1 MRPIRLSRRL
11 LASLAGAVA
20 AAVLA
25 ATASAQEDATSY
37 PSKPIRIVV
46 GFAAGGGNDLVAR
59 IVGPKLSEIVGQP
72 VIVENR
78 PGAAGQLAVTYVQSQ
93 PTDGY
98 TIIVGAIGQ
107 LAIATA
113 IYPNLPFHPTRT
125 LVPLT
130 LLGSYWLAIA
140 GSMQHGIASLADL
153 VASRPRRAAPRR
165 DAIPGAIRLRRPH
178 PRTRSGR
185 RLLRCLRWFHRHP
198 RRRPCHPRHLGRRCY
213 HCRQIPVRQQRRPL
227 RHHRSRL
234 HRRRRRR
241 RRCRRHRRHPRRRR
255 YR

>member
-11 LASLAGAVA
+11 LACVA
-20 AAVLA
+20 CALGTAVLA
-25 ATASAQEDATSY
+25 GTASAQDDAMTY

-72 VIVENR
+72 IIVENR
-78 PGAAGQLAVTYVQSQ
+78 PGSAGQLAVTYVQSQ
-93 PTDGY
+93 PADGY

-107 LAIATA
+107 FAIATA

-140 GSMQHGIASLADL
+140 VSTQHGIASLADL
-153 VASRPRRAAPRR
+153 SRSQRPTRPSRTIRLPHRPSRSRPSCSSCGPACPGRSFPTRAP
-165 DAIPGAIRLRRPH
+165 
-178 PRTRSGR
+178 TR
-185 RLLRCLRWFHRHP
+185 
-198 RRRPCHPRHLGRRCY
+198 
-213 HCRQIPVRQQRRPL
+213 
-227 RHHRSRL
+227 
-234 HRRRRRR
+234 
-241 RRCRRHRRHPRRRR
+241 
-255 YR
+255 

>member
-1 MRPIRLSRRL
+1 MGGCSQKSMRPSRF
-11 LASLAGAVA
+11 AQIVFAAFACAAVA
-20 AAVLA
+20 AAA
-25 ATASAQEDATSY
+25 IDSASAQEDAANY
-37 PSKPIRIVV
+37 PTKPIRIVV

-59 IVGPKLSEIVGQP
+59 IVGPRLSEILGQP

-93 PTDGY
+93 PADGY

-153 VASRPRRAAPRR
+153 VAFAKANPGTSNYPSSSPAFT
-165 DAIPGAIRLRRPH
+165 IPAELLKPQDWH
-178 PRTRSGR
+178 PRADDS
-185 RLLRCLRWFHRHP
+185 L
-198 RRRPCHPRHLGRRCY
+198 
-213 HCRQIPVRQQRRPL
+213 
-227 RHHRSRL
+227 
-234 HRRRRRR
+234 
-241 RRCRRHRRHPRRRR
+241 
-255 YR
+255 